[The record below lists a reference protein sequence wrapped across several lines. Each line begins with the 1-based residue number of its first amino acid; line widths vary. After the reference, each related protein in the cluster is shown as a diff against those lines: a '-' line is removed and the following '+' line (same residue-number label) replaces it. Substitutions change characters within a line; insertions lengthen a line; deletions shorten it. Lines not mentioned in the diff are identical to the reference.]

1 MASLNI
7 IPADRTKLDL
17 LSLGGLVMRMDPGI
31 VPFAFADH
39 YDVHVS
45 GGEYN
50 VAANL
55 ARCFGLRTAIASA
68 LVDNPLGEKVASAV
82 RAMGVQGI
90 YKHFPY
96 DGVRGPNMALVW
108 SDRGQGARAPVV
120 FYNRANEAAALL
132 KPGDFDFDELF
143 KSGIRW
149 FHSGGIFSAL
159 SATTAEIIIEAMK
172 SARKH
177 GAIVSFDLNYRA
189 KLWAAANSGK
199 KPSEVLGEIARY
211 VDVLVGN
218 EEDLQMGLGLPGPD
232 IHGASKLDPAS
243 FLNTIEQVH
252 AQWPNIKA
260 VATTL
265 REVKSTNRH
274 LWSAVLWIE
283 GQHWLAPTME
293 LDVYDRVGGGDGF
306 AAGMI
311 YGMLEGLEPEEA
323 LRLGWA
329 HGALLTTYPGDT
341 TMASLDQVK
350 ALAKGGSAR
359 IQR

>member
-1 MASLNI
+1 MLSLKI
-7 IPADRTKLDL
+7 IPADRASLDL

-55 ARCFGLRTAIASA
+55 ARCFGQRTAIASA
-68 LVDNPLGEKVASAV
+68 LADNPLGERVAAAV
-82 RAMGVQGI
+82 REMGVQGI
-90 YKHFPY
+90 YKHFQY

-108 SDRGQGARAPVV
+108 SDRGQGTRAPVV

-132 KPGDFDFDELF
+132 KPGDFDFDALF
-143 KSGIRW
+143 AKGVRW

-159 SATTAEIIIEAMK
+159 SSTTAEIIIEGMK
-172 SARKH
+172 IAHKH
-177 GAIVSFDLNYRA
+177 GAVVSFDLNYRA
-189 KLWAAANSGK
+189 KLWAAANTGK

-218 EEDLQMGLGLPGPD
+218 EEDLQMGLDLSGPD

-243 FLNTIEQVH
+243 FLRTIEQVH

-283 GQHWLAPTME
+283 GEHWLAPTME

-311 YGMLEGLEPEEA
+311 YGMLEGLAPEEA
-323 LRLGWA
+323 LKLGWA

-341 TMASLDQVK
+341 TMATLDQVK
-350 ALAKGGSAR
+350 SLAKGGSAR